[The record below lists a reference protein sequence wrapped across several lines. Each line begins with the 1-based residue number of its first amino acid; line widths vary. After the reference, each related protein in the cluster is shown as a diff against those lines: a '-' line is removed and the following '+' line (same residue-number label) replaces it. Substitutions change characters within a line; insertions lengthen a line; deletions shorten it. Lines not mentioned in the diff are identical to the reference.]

1 MEKTAWEK
9 INTVKGE
16 NQVSTFVKFAGKADG
31 SPRIMFVGNSITW
44 HGPNESLGW
53 HGNWGMAASA
63 PEKDYV
69 HLVMQDITKRFPD
82 AVFCIVQAWGWESHY
97 KNCHHDEYF
106 SDAKDFHPDI
116 ILSMAADNIPAAEFE
131 HEAFVESI
139 NKLNTY
145 LSGGKPDVKIVR
157 TSTFYG
163 GELRNAAIQDY
174 VKRVGAYYLDISDI
188 RENPENLA
196 IGLFEHNGV
205 AHHPGDKGMQV
216 LAERFL
222 TCINENNLL

>member
-1 MEKTAWEK
+1 MQKNWEA

-16 NQVSTFVKFAGKADG
+16 NQVSTFVKFFGKQDG

-63 PEKDYV
+63 PEKDYAHIV
-69 HLVMQDITKRFPD
+69 IKAISERFPD
-82 AVFCIVQAWGWESHY
+82 AAFCIVQAWGWESHY
-97 KNCHHDEYF
+97 ENCPYDEYF
-106 SDAKDFHPDI
+106 APAKDFQPDI
-116 ILSMAADNIPAAEFE
+116 ILSMAAGNIPAEKLD
-131 HEAFVESI
+131 HDLFVESI
-139 NKLNTY
+139 HALNTY
-145 LSGGKPDVKIVR
+145 LSGGKSDVKIIR

-163 GELRNAAIQDY
+163 GERRNSAIQDY
-174 VKRVGAYYLDISDI
+174 VKRVGAYYVDISDI

-222 TCINENNLL
+222 ACINENNLL